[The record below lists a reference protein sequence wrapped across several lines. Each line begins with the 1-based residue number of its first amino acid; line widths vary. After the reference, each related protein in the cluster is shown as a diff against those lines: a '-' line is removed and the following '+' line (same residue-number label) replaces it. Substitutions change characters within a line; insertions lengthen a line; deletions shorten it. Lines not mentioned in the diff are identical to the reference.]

1 VSTTANLAAR
11 LIETVGSQHVV
22 CAQEELVSYA
32 VDGLSPALIVRPV
45 SAAEVLEVVKFA
57 IAEKLKILPVG
68 SRSKCEIGAAPARFD
83 IALDITGLHEI
94 AHYDAG
100 DMTLS
105 IDAGTPLR
113 QVEEFL
119 RPHRQFLP
127 LAVPCFESTTAGGA
141 VASGIDSVL
150 RQQYGPARDFL
161 IGAEF
166 VDGKGQLC
174 KSGGRVVKNV
184 TGYDLH
190 KLLIGSLGTLG
201 VITRLNFRTFPVPA
215 VTRGFAAAFAKGTAA
230 LEFRNFVEKAG
241 VPLTNFE
248 LISPEAGK
256 MMRAILQEAGEPVA
270 EALQEGTW
278 CAYASFEGTESVVKR
293 IAGELDKFARGAG
306 SRNLAVLEGAADDAL
321 SGMLREAFEWLRWAA
336 MGTLVYRL
344 AVCDELPAVIAEL
357 EHAAMEW
364 ELRSAPLLRSAGI
377 LYFALLADSET
388 EIAARAAAI
397 DGRVSFVAQSSGG
410 QATLLHGPLQAK
422 LKIVETRGAR
432 ADAKLQE
439 RVKLSFDPGRMF
451 VPGRIVGAI

>member
-1 VSTTANLAAR
+1 MSITTNLAAR

-22 CAQEELVSYA
+22 CAPEELVAYA

-83 IALDITGLHEI
+83 IALDVTGLHEI
-94 AHYDAG
+94 AHFDAG

-127 LAVPCFESTTAGGA
+127 LAVPCFETTTAGGV

-166 VDGKGQLC
+166 IDGKGQLC

-201 VITRLNFRTFPVPA
+201 VITRLNFRTYPVPA
-215 VTRGFAAAFAKGTAA
+215 TTRGFAAAFAKGTAA

-256 MMRAILQEAGEPVA
+256 MMRAILQQANEPVA
-270 EALQEGTW
+270 EPLREGTW
-278 CAYASFEGTESVVKR
+278 CAYASFEGTEAVVKR
-293 IAGELDKFARGAG
+293 IGNELETFARGAG
-306 SRNLAVLEGAADDAL
+306 SRNLVVLEGAADDAL

-336 MGTLVYRL
+336 TGTLVYRL
-344 AVCDELPAVIAEL
+344 AVCDELQAVMAGM
-357 EHAAMEW
+357 EHAAAGW
-364 ELRSAPLLRSAGI
+364 GLRSVPLLRSAGI
-377 LYFALLADSET
+377 LYFALLADTEA
-388 EIAARAAAI
+388 EIAAHAAEI
-397 DGRVSFVAQSSGG
+397 DARVSSLARSSHGL
-410 QATLLHGPLQAK
+410 ATLLHAPLQAK
-422 LKIVETRGAR
+422 LKIAETRAAR
-432 ADAKLQE
+432 GDAKLQE
-439 RVKLSFDPGRMF
+439 RVKLSFDPGGVF